1 MKIKCI
7 QESIEVKLDGPDG
20 DRIRLVVTNDIEG
33 EEEQYVMPLS
43 SEAAYRLGVLLV
55 QRATEAQGKDWKLT
69 ALVFDDGDI
78 DEPSYPTATPG
89 ELPS

>member
-1 MKIKCI
+1 VKINCI
-7 QESIEVKLDGPDG
+7 QESISVKLDGPDG

-69 ALVFDDGDI
+69 ALVFDNGDL
-78 DEPSYPTATPG
+78 DEPEYPEVSTKG
-89 ELPS
+89 LPS